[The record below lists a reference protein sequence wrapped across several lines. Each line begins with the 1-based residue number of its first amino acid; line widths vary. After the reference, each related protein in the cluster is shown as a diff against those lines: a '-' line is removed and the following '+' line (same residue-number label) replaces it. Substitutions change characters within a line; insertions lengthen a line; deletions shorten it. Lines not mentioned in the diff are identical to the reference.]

1 MYGTTKDFLK
11 TFGLNSI
18 AELPKLSESDIEK
31 FELEGE
37 KY

>member
-1 MYGTTKDFLK
+1 MYGTTKEFLK
-11 TFGLNSI
+11 IFGLNSI
-18 AELPKLSESDIEK
+18 AELPKLGEADLEK

>member
-11 TFGLNSI
+11 IFGLSSI
-18 AELPKLSESDIEK
+18 SELPKLGESDVEK